1 MARLCVCS
9 KIDEYVFERCLL
21 FCHRPTAFKFI
32 PLFKFQHARPITLA
46 YCHVETKPSM
56 LLVSTKRWMRLMPKS
71 S

>member
-9 KIDEYVFERCLL
+9 KIDECVFEQCLL
-21 FCHRPTAFKFI
+21 FCHRPTAFI
-32 PLFKFQHARPITLA
+32 RIFKFQHARPITLA
-46 YCHVETKPSM
+46 YGHVETKPSM